1 MRDHLRLFL
10 NGSPLNV
17 HQEDAFLTLS
27 DFLRK
32 RQRLTGT
39 KVVCAEGDCGSCTV
53 LIGRASGD
61 SIRYRLITSCIVSM
75 SQLDAAHVV
84 TVEGLK
90 DGDELSAIQQAMVS
104 CHGTQCGFCTPGFV
118 VALTQILDGDP
129 DASREK
135 ICRGL
140 VGNLC
145 RCTGY
150 DSILHAAESTPRD
163 RLTSLHDRF
172 DTKRILDEM
181 RALARDEVEMSLGAR
196 RFYKPVTMAQA
207 IAFRAANPTCGIV
220 SGSTDW
226 GVALN
231 KRALQPPV
239 ILILNGLV
247 DQQQVEL
254 DRSGRSLRIGGS
266 AVFTDVEAAA
276 NQHLPELGRFLQYFG
291 SPPIR
296 NGATL
301 AGNVATGSPIGD
313 SLPCLMVMNAE
324 VELASVRGVRRVN
337 INDFYTGYRTTVM
350 TPDELIA
357 AIQLP
362 LLGENE
368 RLKLYKVSKRKDLD
382 IASFGAAIWIKLDG
396 ELIEDVRIAFGG
408 VAATIV
414 RMPRVEEHLR
424 GQTPSESLFAHA
436 AAIAWREI
444 KPISDVRG
452 SQQYRCTLAANILR
466 KIYLDLTD
474 APVAGGV

>member
-10 NGSPLNV
+10 NGHPLDV
-17 HQEDAFLTLS
+17 RGEDAFLTLS

-39 KVVCAEGDCGSCTV
+39 KVVCAEGDCGSCSV

-61 SIRYRLITSCIVSM
+61 TIRYRTITSCIVSM
-75 SQLDAAHVV
+75 AQLDGAHVV

-90 DGDELSAIQQAMVS
+90 DGDELNPIQQAMVS
-104 CHGTQCGFCTPGFV
+104 CHGAQCGFCTPGFV
-118 VALTQILDGDP
+118 VALSQILDEDP
-129 DASREK
+129 HASREK
-135 ICRGL
+135 VCRGL

-150 DSILHAAESTPRD
+150 DSILRAAELTPKD
-163 RLTSLHDRF
+163 QLTPLHDRF
-172 DTKRILDEM
+172 DTKQILDEM
-181 RALARDEVEMSLGAR
+181 RTLATDEVSMSLGEK
-196 RFYKPVTMAQA
+196 RFYRPATMAQA
-207 IAFRAANPTCGIV
+207 TAFRAANPTCGIV

-247 DQQQVEL
+247 DQQRVEL
-254 DRSGRSLRIGGS
+254 DPAGRSLRIGGS
-266 AVFTDVEAAA
+266 TVFTEVEAAA
-276 NQHLPELGRFLQYFG
+276 NEHLPELGRFLQWFG

-324 VELASVRGVRRVN
+324 IELASVRGTRRVN
-337 INDFYTGYRTTVM
+337 INDFYTGYRKTVM

-357 AIQLP
+357 AVHLP

-382 IASFGAAIWIKLDG
+382 IASFGAAIWIKLSGD
-396 ELIEDVRIAFGG
+396 LIEDVRVAFGG

-414 RMPRVEEHLR
+414 RMTRVEEHLR
-424 GQTPSESLFAHA
+424 GQTMSESLFAHA
-436 AAIAWREI
+436 AAIAWRDI
-444 KPISDVRG
+444 KPLSDVRG
-452 SQQYRCTLAANILR
+452 STQYRCTLAANVMR
-466 KIYLDLTD
+466 KAFVELTD
-474 APVAGGV
+474 VPVAGGV